1 MSRRQ
6 LYNEQSKPFFSEDN
20 SAEISIRMMK
30 TVAHSGRKISLGIGA
45 TFFFFFFGL
54 KLVSTGF

>member
-6 LYNEQSKPFFSEDN
+6 LYNKQSKPFFSEDN

-45 TFFFFFFGL
+45 TFFFFFFF
-54 KLVSTGF
+54 LVLN